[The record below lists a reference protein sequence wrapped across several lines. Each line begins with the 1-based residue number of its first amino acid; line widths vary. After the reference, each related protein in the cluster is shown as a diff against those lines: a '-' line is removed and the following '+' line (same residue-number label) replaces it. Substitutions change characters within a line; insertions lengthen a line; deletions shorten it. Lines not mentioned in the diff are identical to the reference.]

1 MQQHPIPQNVL
12 DVEFK
17 LFTKFSLKEFAYLVA
32 GILSG
37 SIFLFLNRQIG
48 FPGIIAWP
56 LFLFLSGVGLF
67 LALVPINDQGAD
79 EFIKNYFI
87 AINKPTQ
94 RVWLNKRMKQ
104 ERVKPIVEAD
114 LKTKKKI
121 VGGELDETKKDFDEK
136 PGDDIFDAV
145 DSDENTQVKEE
156 LSAEVSGTNTNT
168 LPTVTVGG
176 QNISQY
182 QVQIQSADRLPGNI
196 NVWLADVNNRPIP
209 NIPVYLKDNND
220 KVLFANRTGPNGY
233 FLTNKEFPNGMY
245 FIEFDQ
251 QSYKIPRIQLV
262 LDSNI
267 SKNPIKMTGQPIK

>member
-79 EFIKNYFI
+79 QFIKNYFI

-114 LKTKKKI
+114 LKKKKKI

-136 PGDDIFDAV
+136 PGDDIFDEV

>member
-56 LFLFLSGVGLF
+56 MFLFLSGVGLF
-67 LALVPINDQGAD
+67 LALVPINGQGAD

-114 LKTKKKI
+114 LKKKKKI
-121 VGGELDETKKDFDEK
+121 VGGELDETKKDFDGR
-136 PGDDIFDAV
+136 PGDDIFDAGN
-145 DSDENTQVKEE
+145 DDETNQVKKNET
-156 LSAEVSGTNTNT
+156 AEVSISSDSTQQ
-168 LPTVTVGG
+168 TVTIGG
-176 QNISQY
+176 QNILQY
-182 QVQIQSADRLPGNI
+182 QIEIQSVGRLPGNI
-196 NVWLADVNNRPIP
+196 NLWLSNANNRPIP
-209 NIPVYLKDNND
+209 NIPVYLKDNKG

-233 FLTNKEFPNGMY
+233 FLTNKEFPNGIY
-245 FIEFDQ
+245 YIEFDQ
-251 QSYKIPRIQLV
+251 QSYRIPKIQLV

-267 SKNPIKMTGQPIK
+267 GRNPIKITGQPIQ

>member
-32 GILSG
+32 GLLSG

-67 LALVPINDQGAD
+67 LALVPINGQGAD

-94 RVWLNKRMKQ
+94 RVWLNKRMQQ
-104 ERVKPIVEAD
+104 ERVKPIIEAD
-114 LKTKKKI
+114 LKKKKKI

-136 PGDDIFDAV
+136 PGDDIFDEV
-145 DSDENTQVKEE
+145 DGDETNQVNDSN
-156 LSAEVSGTNTNT
+156 LVEVSNSGASKQQ
-168 LPTVTVGG
+168 TVTIGG
-176 QNISQY
+176 QNITQY
-182 QVQIQSADRLPGNI
+182 QIQIQSADRLPGNI
-196 NVWLADVNNRPIP
+196 NVWLSDVNNRPIQ
-209 NIPVYLKDNND
+209 NIPVYLKDNKEN
-220 KVLFANRTGPNGY
+220 VLFANRTGPNGY
-233 FLTNKEFPNGMY
+233 FLTNKEFPNGIY
-245 FIEFDQ
+245 YIEFDQ
-251 QSYKIPRIQLV
+251 HSYKIPRVQLV

-267 SKNPIKMTGQPIK
+267 GRNPIKITGQPKQ